1 MGVWVVGCVAWSMD
15 GSEWMDG
22 WMDGLTVGGDFS
34 FRPRLVEGFKIISV
48 FIYEKSR

>member
-15 GSEWMDG
+15 GSEWIDR
-22 WMDGLTVGGDFS
+22 LTVGGDFS